1 MNAKTIRQ
9 RFDHL
14 STRRTVQLERARACA
29 EVTVPGLMPPVGFN
43 QGDSLPDLFSS
54 LPARGVMSLASRMV
68 SAIYPLNQ
76 LPFFQHQLDMEYVPE
91 GADTTETEASLNRLD
106 RRVMD
111 KLSETNLRQELFVL
125 FQHLIVM
132 GDALLYQSDDY
143 EFRVVRCD
151 QYVLR
156 RRPDGMVTEIVV
168 REWVDPNSIPE
179 EWSNVPD
186 QKSVPCAGGP
196 SNEHEPMY
204 TLLEREKGKWTCVKE
219 FRNAVVDTG
228 EYDVCPY
235 SPQTWS
241 RVAGE
246 DYGRS
251 LVEENLG
258 DIRSLE
264 ALSRALIEG
273 AAANSEYR
281 VGIRPGGVGT
291 SKDLQESV
299 NGDYIVAEPGDVWSF
314 QLNNQVQLQTT
325 SNARDALTR
334 DLGRTFLLASASQ
347 PTGERVTATQIR
359 EIAAELDQSLGGVF
373 SGAARDI
380 QIPIVRRTM
389 LLMARDELIDK
400 QIIELIGQDKILAL
414 KVRTGLEALNREVEN
429 SLLVQWAQVVQQL
442 PQSQSYVNWL
452 QFLHRFT
459 SSFGIESAGILKTQ
473 EELQQEQQ
481 SAMQQQMAMQAGSQ
495 AIQSTGRVAEEEA
508 RNA

>member
-1 MNAKTIRQ
+1 MKTIRQ
-9 RFDHL
+9 KFDDLH
-14 STRRTVQLERARACA
+14 TRRTIQLERARSCA
-29 EVTVPGLMPPVGFN
+29 ELTVPGLLPPVGFS
-43 QGDSLPDLFSS
+43 QGDTLPDLFSS

-91 GADTTETEASLNRLD
+91 GADTTDMEAALSRLD
-106 RRVMD
+106 RRIMD

-143 EFRVVRCD
+143 EFRVIRCD

-156 RRPDGMVTEIVV
+156 RRPDGMVTEIIV
-168 REWVDPNSIPE
+168 REWVDPRAIPE
-179 EWSNVPD
+179 EWTNVPERPG
-186 QKSVPCAGGP
+186 SPSSGGP
-196 SNEHEPMY
+196 SHEHEPMY
-204 TLLEREKGKWTCVKE
+204 TLLEKTQGTWRCVKE

-228 EYDVCPY
+228 EYEVCPY

-264 ALSRALIEG
+264 ALSRALLEG

-291 SKDLQESV
+291 VKDLQEST

-325 SNARDALTR
+325 ANARDTLTR
-334 DLGRTFLLASASQ
+334 DLGRSFLLASASQ

-359 EIAAELDQSLGGVF
+359 EIAAELDQALGGVF

-389 LLMARDELIDK
+389 ILMAKDGFID
-400 QIIELIGQDKILAL
+400 QQVMDMVGQDQILSL

-442 PQSQSYVNWL
+442 PESQSYVNWL

-459 SSFGIESAGILKTQ
+459 ASFGIESAGILKTQ
-473 EELQQEQQ
+473 EELQQEQEA
-481 SAMQQQMAMQAGSQ
+481 SMQQQMQQQAGSQ
-495 AIQSTGRVAEEEA
+495 AIQSAGKVVENEA
-508 RNA
+508 SPV

>member
-1 MNAKTIRQ
+1 MKTIRQ
-9 RFDHL
+9 KFDDLH
-14 STRRTVQLERARACA
+14 TRRTIQLERSRSCA
-29 EVTVPGLMPPVGFN
+29 ELTVPGLLPPVGFS
-43 QGDSLPDLFSS
+43 QGDTMPDLFSS
-54 LPARGVMSLASRMV
+54 MPARGVMSLASRMV

-91 GADTTETEASLNRLD
+91 GADTTDMEAALSRLD
-106 RRVMD
+106 RRIMD

-143 EFRVVRCD
+143 EFRVIRCD

-156 RRPDGMVTEIVV
+156 RRPDGMVTEIIV
-168 REWVDPNSIPE
+168 REWVDPKAIPE
-179 EWSNVPD
+179 EWTNVPERPG
-186 QKSVPCAGGP
+186 SPSSGGP
-196 SNEHEPMY
+196 SQEHEPMY
-204 TLLEREKGKWTCVKE
+204 TLLEKTQGTWRCDKE
-219 FRNAVVDTG
+219 FRNVVVDTG

-264 ALSRALIEG
+264 ALSRALLEG

-291 SKDLQESV
+291 VKDLQEST
-299 NGDYIVAEPGDVWSF
+299 NGDYIVAEQGDVWSF

-325 SNARDALTR
+325 ANARDMLTR
-334 DLGRTFLLASASQ
+334 DLGRSFLLASASQ

-359 EIAAELDQSLGGVF
+359 EIAAELDQALGGVF

-389 LLMARDELIDK
+389 ILMTKDGFID
-400 QIIELIGQDKILAL
+400 QQVMDMVGQDKILSL

-429 SLLVQWAQVVQQL
+429 SLLIQWAQVVQQL
-442 PQSQSYVNWL
+442 PESQSYVNWL

-459 SSFGIESAGILKTQ
+459 ASFGIESTGILKTQ
-473 EELQQEQQ
+473 EELQQEQEA
-481 SAMQQQMAMQAGSQ
+481 SMQQQMQQQAGSQ
-495 AIQSTGRVAEEEA
+495 AIQSAGKIVENEA
-508 RNA
+508 SPV